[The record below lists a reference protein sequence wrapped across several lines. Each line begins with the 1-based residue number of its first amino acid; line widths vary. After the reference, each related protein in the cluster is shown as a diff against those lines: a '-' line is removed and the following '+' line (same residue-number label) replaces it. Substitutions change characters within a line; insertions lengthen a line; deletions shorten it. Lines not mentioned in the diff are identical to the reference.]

1 MGEMG
6 VKTVIGVTV
15 SDMDSLKCER
25 CRRFYGGAA
34 QPQPGVVESSLRL
47 RSVWE
52 AKSVIGVVDFDMGRL
67 KCDRCRRFY
76 GGAAQLP

>member
-25 CRRFYGGAA
+25 CRRFYGLVQG
-34 QPQPGVVESSLRL
+34 
-47 RSVWE
+47 WE
-52 AKSVIGVVDFDMGRL
+52 NG
-67 KCDRCRRFY
+67 
-76 GGAAQLP
+76 